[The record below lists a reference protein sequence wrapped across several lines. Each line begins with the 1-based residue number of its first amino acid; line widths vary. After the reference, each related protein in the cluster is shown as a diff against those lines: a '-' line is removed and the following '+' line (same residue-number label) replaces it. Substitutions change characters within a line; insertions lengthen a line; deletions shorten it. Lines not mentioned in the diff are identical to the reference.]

1 MNEYF
6 FAGSKKCETICDNF
20 FEFKFSYVDAET
32 MAGVTD
38 SNNKMLVFISFSSAT
53 RCILVLTTCL
63 LTSQSASGAFAA
75 SNNALLDSGDK
86 FKPAEWGAGPVQ
98 APPSSSS
105 SGGSS
110 GSSGSN
116 DIEDKCF
123 DEKLKKPIACVP
135 DFVNAAYGLPVV
147 ASSTCGDPAKQFCSL
162 TKDR

>member
-1 MNEYF
+1 M
-6 FAGSKKCETICDNF
+6 TI
-20 FEFKFSYVDAET
+20 
-32 MAGVTD
+32 VTD
-38 SNNKMLVFISFSSAT
+38 NNNNNNKMLVFSFTFTT
-53 RCILVLTTCL
+53 RCILILATCL
-63 LTSQSASGAFAA
+63 LTSQSATGAFAA
-75 SNNALLDSGDK
+75 SNALLDSGDK

-98 APPSSSS
+98 APPSSSA
-105 SGGSS
+105 G

-123 DEKLKKPIACVP
+123 DDKLKKPIACVP